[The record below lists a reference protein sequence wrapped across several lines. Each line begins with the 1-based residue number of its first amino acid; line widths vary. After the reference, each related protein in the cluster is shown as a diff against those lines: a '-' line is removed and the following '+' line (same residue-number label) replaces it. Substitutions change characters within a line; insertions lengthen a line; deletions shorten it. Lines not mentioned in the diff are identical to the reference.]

1 MLQAYP
7 LSIRNDRKL
16 PENYSGPVFVWD
28 IDKTYLSTR
37 FSSWRGLARVPVEF
51 SIDKQAIPG
60 MPEVLRGLRRG
71 PGKRVACSPL
81 FFISASPPFLRGS
94 IEGKML
100 HDGVEHDGIT
110 FKDWWKTLLQLR
122 PDRLLDQLGFKTA
135 ALLSGRLSRVQSRE
149 YLFGDDYEKD
159 AEAFSLYARGLRG
172 QVRPPELEAA
182 LAEGGVKEPDRRWIA
197 ELLGRLPRR
206 HGRVAK
212 IYIHLE
218 KNTSPQAFRKF
229 GRDLVPVK
237 GALQLVLALFQEGLV
252 DTDAVLAMRLAV
264 ESVPC
269 YRFGRTREM
278 LRDALARKI
287 ISRERFRKLRMI

>member
-16 PENYSGPVFVWD
+16 PEIYSGPVFVWD

-51 SIDKQAIPG
+51 SIDKLAIPG

-71 PGKRVACSPL
+71 PGKRVACVPL

-110 FKDWWKTLLQLR
+110 FKDWWKTLMQLR
-122 PDRLLDQLGFKTA
+122 PDRLLDQLGFKMA
-135 ALLSGRLSRVQSRE
+135 ALLVGRQSRPRARE

-159 AEAFSLYARGLRG
+159 AEAFSIYARSLRG
-172 QVRPPELEAA
+172 QLRPPELEDLLEA
-182 LAEGGVKEPDRRWIA
+182 GGVKESDRRWIGN
-197 ELLGRLPRR
+197 LLERLPAR

-218 KNTSPQAFRKF
+218 KNTPPRDFRRF
-229 GRDLVPVK
+229 GHDLVPVK
-237 GALQLVLALFQEGLV
+237 GALQLALALFEEGLV
-252 DTDAVLAMRLAV
+252 DTGTVFATRLAV
-264 ESVPC
+264 ESAPR
-269 YRFGRTREM
+269 YRFGRIKEM
-278 LRDALARKI
+278 LSDALARKI
-287 ISRERFRKLRMI
+287 ISRERFRKLRTI